1 MRAPL
6 RRSRAAWRQGGCGAL
21 HQGAVPEREPG
32 RGKPAQRAH
41 GDPHHTTGRSR
52 GRLCAGR
59 GPPRPTHRLRPARRA
74 AGRYWPAHR
83 HHPLRLAGR
92 RLFSGRLCTD
102 GDSGAA
108 DGGRR
113 NRTRRPVGT
122 RAGPPGLRAM
132 NIEGRQTVKM
142 RRARVRRPRMPAR
155 RLSHLSVN
163 RMVPNIL
170 TLLALCAGMTAMR
183 FAMGGNFEGAVFA
196 IIAAGIFDGL
206 DGRMARLLKA
216 TSSFGAELDSLS
228 DFVSFGVA
236 PAAVLYLWT
245 MSELHVLGWAI
256 VLFFAVCCALRLA
269 RFNAGTNAEMPSYA
283 APFFS
288 GAPAPAGAGLV
299 MIPMFLSFEWGDW
312 LFRSPYLSAITITG
326 IALLMVSKVPTVSL
340 KRIRIPQHMVIP
352 TLLAFGVATAFLT
365 TAPWPTLMV
374 VGVVYLG
381 SIPLTIRSYF
391 RLRRVYRARKAE
403 AGEPA
408 QALPIAAPESIALGQ
423 ASPAAGDWRR

>member
-1 MRAPL
+1 
-6 RRSRAAWRQGGCGAL
+6 
-21 HQGAVPEREPG
+21 
-32 RGKPAQRAH
+32 
-41 GDPHHTTGRSR
+41 
-52 GRLCAGR
+52 
-59 GPPRPTHRLRPARRA
+59 
-74 AGRYWPAHR
+74 
-83 HHPLRLAGR
+83 
-92 RLFSGRLCTD
+92 
-102 GDSGAA
+102 
-108 DGGRR
+108 
-113 NRTRRPVGT
+113 
-122 RAGPPGLRAM
+122 
-132 NIEGRQTVKM
+132 
-142 RRARVRRPRMPAR
+142 
-155 RLSHLSVN
+155 
-163 RMVPNIL
+163 
-170 TLLALCAGMTAMR
+170 
-183 FAMGGNFEGAVFA
+183 MGGNFEGAVFA

-269 RFNAGTNAEMPSYA
+269 RFNAGTNAEVPSYA

-312 LFRSPYLSAITITG
+312 LFRSPYLSAVTITG

-340 KRIRIPQHMVIP
+340 KRIRIPHHMVIP

-374 VGVVYLG
+374 VGVVYLS
-381 SIPLTIRSYF
+381 SIPLTIRSYY
-391 RLRRVYRARKAE
+391 RLKRAAEARKI
-403 AGEPA
+403 EPA
-408 QALPIAAPESIALGQ
+408 EKPNIIPLPGPAALPLGEANAPATE
-423 ASPAAGDWRR
+423 WRH

>member
-1 MRAPL
+1 M
-6 RRSRAAWRQGGCGAL
+6 S
-21 HQGAVPEREPG
+21 
-32 RGKPAQRAH
+32 
-41 GDPHHTTGRSR
+41 
-52 GRLCAGR
+52 
-59 GPPRPTHRLRPARRA
+59 
-74 AGRYWPAHR
+74 
-83 HHPLRLAGR
+83 
-92 RLFSGRLCTD
+92 
-102 GDSGAA
+102 A
-108 DGGRR
+108 DGR
-113 NRTRRPVGT
+113 
-122 RAGPPGLRAM
+122 
-132 NIEGRQTVKM
+132 EGRQPVKM
-142 RRARVRRPRMPAR
+142 RRSRVRRPRMRVR
-155 RLSHLSVN
+155 RLSDLSVN

-183 FAMGGNFEGAVFA
+183 FAMAGNFEGAVFA

-236 PAAVLYLWT
+236 PAAVLFLWT
-245 MSELHVLGWAI
+245 MSEWHVLGWVI

-269 RFNAGTNAEMPSYA
+269 RFNAGTNAEVPPYA

-312 LFRSPYLSAITITG
+312 LFRSPYLSAVNITG

-340 KRIRIPQHMVIP
+340 KRIRIPHHMVIP

-374 VGVVYLG
+374 VGVVYLS
-381 SIPLTIRSYF
+381 SIPLTIRSYYQ
-391 RLRRVYRARKAE
+391 LKRA
-403 AGEPA
+403 A
-408 QALPIAAPESIALGQ
+408 QASTAQTVAKPEIVPFPGPSSE
-423 ASPAAGDWRR
+423 ASATATERRP